1 MTKTISI
8 WMSMVCIGIVGAT
21 GAGAAPPAASH
32 VVKDPENRFTIA
44 IPADWNVH
52 TSTGGRSPAVAAIS
66 PPAPGQLSDS
76 VDVIA
81 QDLPIALSPQGCAGQ
96 VAQIMRFT
104 IHEWTTL
111 HEGPATLAGLPAYSR
126 SYTWRTS
133 AGQDRRSVQTCVTM
147 GRRAFVIVGTTAN
160 AQGDIQEHLAKL
172 DQIMATFRPNAM
184 NLPETQGPGTLR
196 PQDGGSR

>member
-1 MTKTISI
+1 MTSTVRI
-8 WMSMVCIGIVGAT
+8 WMSMMCLGI
-21 GAGAAPPAASH
+21 AGAAAANAAPPPISH
-32 VVKDPENRFTIA
+32 VVKDPQNRFTIA
-44 IPADWNVH
+44 IPADWNVQ
-52 TSTGGRSPAVAAIS
+52 TSTGGRTPAVAAVS
-66 PPAPGQLSDS
+66 PPATGQLSDS

-81 QDLPIALSPQGCAGQ
+81 QDLPVALSPQGCAGQ

-133 AGQDRRSVQTCVTM
+133 AGQDRRSIQTCVTM

-160 AQGDIQEHLAKL
+160 TQGDIQEHLAKL
-172 DQIMATFRPNAM
+172 EQIMETFRPNTR
-184 NLPETQGPGTLR
+184 NLPETQGPGTVH
-196 PQDGGSR
+196 QQEGSSK

>member
-1 MTKTISI
+1 MSKTIRI

-21 GAGAAPPAASH
+21 AAGAAPPPTSH
-32 VVKDPENRFTIA
+32 VVKDPGNRFTIA
-44 IPADWNVH
+44 IPVDWNVH
-52 TSTGGRSPAVAAIS
+52 TSTGGRAPAVAALS

-81 QDLPIALSPQGCAGQ
+81 QDLPIALSPQGCAGE
-96 VAQIMRFT
+96 VAQIMRLT

-126 SYTWRTS
+126 SYTWRTGT
-133 AGQDRRSVQTCVTM
+133 GQDRRSVQTCVTM

-160 AQGDIQEHLAKL
+160 AEADIQEHLAKL
-172 DQIMATFRPNAM
+172 EQIMATFRPNAT
-184 NLPETQGPGTLR
+184 NLPDTHGPGTLR
-196 PQDGGSR
+196 PQEGGSK